1 MAAEKVLG
9 IVDLPTLS
17 EPSLAQQLIE
27 IDYQA
32 YSLEQLERLSEQEK
46 QRTVLIVQDPLRLI
60 MTLRLSLILFHYS
73 RN

>member
-32 YSLEQLERLSEQEK
+32 YSLEQLERLSEQENS
-46 QRTVLIVQDPLRLI
+46 VL
-60 MTLRLSLILFHYS
+60 Y
-73 RN
+73 